1 MKNNLLKEDLDELN
15 EVVSE
20 IKDLIED
27 NNQNIKDCLKVL
39 NKIHAYIN
47 PSKPSVIKTIF
58 SKILNIK
65 Q

>member
-1 MKNNLLKEDLDELN
+1 MTRNFSKEDIDELT
-15 EVVSE
+15 EVASE

-39 NKIHAYIN
+39 NKICSEVA
-47 PSKPSVIKTIF
+47 PPKPSLMKSIL

-65 Q
+65 K